1 MVPGDDNE
9 KIKGAAMA
17 DWTTDD
23 AEDLYRIQR
32 WGDGYFGI
40 GADGNLLALPDV
52 GEQEVPI
59 ALRDV
64 VDELWEQNVQF
75 PVVMRFH
82 DILKNRVR
90 QLNEAFAEAIAEYEF
105 EAPYR
110 GVYPIKVNQM
120 REVVDEIVEAGRPFH
135 YGLEAGSKSEL
146 LAVLQYDTG
155 EEALT
160 ICNGYKD
167 EDFLRLALLGRKLG
181 RKVVVVIEKFSEIE
195 PLLRLATEMDVQPVI
210 GLRIKMRVKTDGRWS
225 KSSGDRAKFG
235 LTTSEILNAIV
246 LIQERG
252 YGDAIRLL
260 HFHIGSQ
267 LSDIRFVREA
277 VQEAARIYARLVK
290 RGIPLAYLDIGGG
303 LAVDYDGSQSS
314 GHSSMNYTMS
324 DYANGVVSGVK
335 QICDLE
341 AVPHPT
347 LVSESGRA
355 ITAHHSCVVMQVVGE
370 IVNDANPI
378 GIEPV
383 DGEHII
389 VTNMRDL
396 LVNLAADQNYQDV
409 YNETTLLMEDALSAF
424 KLGILGLEELARS
437 ETIYWRL
444 MRAVT
449 QGLKKEEFVSEDLR
463 HIESPLH
470 SQYLCNF
477 SLFQSA
483 ADIWAIQQILPVAPI
498 SRLNEAPS
506 RNCTLADI
514 TCDSDGHIVQFIGE
528 QGSRATLPL
537 HNLVKGENYYLGLFL
552 TGAYQD
558 VMGDMHNL
566 FGRLN
571 EAHIFCDPEDP
582 TGFYIEEYVSGSSA
596 GQVLEVMQY
605 NPLAMARQLKAMV
618 DRTVAS
624 GKLRSREG
632 VKLVDFYEACLGSY
646 TYLRQPASND
656 AP

>member
-1 MVPGDDNE
+1 
-9 KIKGAAMA
+9 
-17 DWTTDD
+17 
-23 AEDLYRIQR
+23 
-32 WGDGYFGI
+32 
-40 GADGNLLALPDV
+40 
-52 GEQEVPI
+52 
-59 ALRDV
+59 
-64 VDELWEQNVQF
+64 
-75 PVVMRFH
+75 
-82 DILKNRVR
+82 
-90 QLNEAFAEAIAEYEF
+90 
-105 EAPYR
+105 
-110 GVYPIKVNQM
+110 
-120 REVVDEIVEAGRPFH
+120 
-135 YGLEAGSKSEL
+135 
-146 LAVLQYDTG
+146 
-155 EEALT
+155 
-160 ICNGYKD
+160 
-167 EDFLRLALLGRKLG
+167 
-181 RKVVVVIEKFSEIE
+181 
-195 PLLRLATEMDVQPVI
+195 
-210 GLRIKMRVKTDGRWS
+210 S
-225 KSSGDRAKFG
+225 KSSGDLAKVG
-235 LTTSEILNAIV
+235 LTTSEILNAIG

-252 YGDAIRLL
+252 SGGAIRLL
-260 HFHIGSQ
+260 HFHIGSK

-396 LVNLAADQNYQDV
+396 LVNLAEDQNYQDV

-444 MRAVT
+444 IRAVT
-449 QGLKKEEFVSEDLR
+449 QGLKEEEFVSEDLR

-528 QGSRATLPL
+528 QGSQATLPL

-558 VMGDMHNL
+558 VIGDMHNL

-571 EAHIFCDPEDP
+571 EAHIFCDPADP

-605 NPLAMARQLKAMV
+605 NPLAMARQVKAMV
-618 DRTVAS
+618 DRTVAR
-624 GKLRSREG
+624 GQLRSREG
-632 VKLVDFYEACLGSY
+632 VKLVDFYEACLGNY
-646 TYLRQPASND
+646 TYLRQPASNG